1 MRILQLLLFVAVFLA
16 VLCGPVVLVGRNLHR
31 RGYPGARRWL
41 RVIVPAQLVV
51 ALGTIVLADEIG
63 QHALPTLIV
72 VATAGTSALGALAL
86 WAAGALVPE
95 RLL

>member
-1 MRILQLLLFVAVFLA
+1 MRILQMILFVAVFLA
-16 VLCGPVVLVGRNLHR
+16 VLCGPVVLAARKLER
-31 RGYPGARRWL
+31 RGFPGARRWL

-51 ALGTIVLADEIG
+51 ALGTIVLADEYG

-72 VATAGTSALGALAL
+72 VATIATSALGATVLWLAR
-86 WAAGALVPE
+86 AVFPE

>member
-1 MRILQLLLFVAVFLA
+1 MRILQLILFVAVFLA
-16 VLCGPVVLVGRNLHR
+16 VLCGPVVLVARNLVR

-41 RVIVPAQLVV
+41 RVIVPAQLIV
-51 ALGTIVLADEIG
+51 ALGTIVLADEYG

-72 VATAGTSALGALAL
+72 LTTIATSALGAAAL
-86 WAAGALVPE
+86 WLARAVMPA

>member
-1 MRILQLLLFVAVFLA
+1 MRILQLILFVAVFLA
-16 VLCGPVVLVGRNLHR
+16 VLCGPAVLVSRNLVR

-41 RVIVPAQLVV
+41 RVIVPAQLVG
-51 ALGTIVLADEIG
+51 ALGTIVLADEYG

-72 VATAGTSALGALAL
+72 VTTIAASALGAAVLSLMRAL
-86 WAAGALVPE
+86 FPA